1 MAAVCTRAFRD
12 TLSQILFPPRLR
24 HLSQEDQETPW
35 RATRTIRR
43 MRDGKVTLVVVE
55 TANDGEETVV
65 GMAQWVPPVTKGAG
79 APSPPSSGGTV
90 VAEEPAP
97 ATLDS
102 EALNDFMKLLD
113 EETKKVLGPEG
124 SKNMWCECWANW
136 SLAFNVLMF
145 LYRPPCPHRGSRS
158 PPSRHW
164 RSPPALGDGEGGRRG
179 KAGLYPFDARGQ
191 ASV

>member
-12 TLSQILFPPRLR
+12 TLSQILFPPGLR

-35 RATRTIRR
+35 RASRTIRR

-55 TANDGEETVV
+55 TADDGEETVV
-65 GMAQWVPPVTKGAG
+65 GMAQWVQPVDKNAG

-102 EALNDFMKLLD
+102 EALDGFMKLLE
-113 EETKKVLGPEG
+113 EETKKVLGPDG
-124 SKNMWCECWANW
+124 SKHMWCECWADW
-136 SLAFNVLMF
+136 SLAFNVLTSR
-145 LYRPPCPHRGSRS
+145 LRPPRPHRGSRS
-158 PPSRHW
+158 PSPRHW
-164 RSPPALGDGEGGRRG
+164 RSPSALGDGAGKRRG
-179 KAGLYPFDARGQ
+179 KTGLYPRDARGQ